1 MKSRRLEVL
10 VLAALAGV
18 LLRPIAASAQS
29 AFSGSV
35 KDTSGAILPGVT
47 VEAASPAL
55 IEKVRSVVTDAQGRY
70 TIVDLRPGI
79 YTLTF
84 TLTGFATL
92 VRSGLELQS
101 NVTLPLSV
109 ELKVGAIEETV
120 TVSGA
125 SPLVDVQ
132 AASRSQVLTRDIIDA
147 LPVTRNLQSVG
158 AIVPGVKMNRPDV
171 GGSQMMEQIQQSAHG
186 SAPKDI
192 TMQVDG
198 MSINSTM
205 NDNIIMP
212 YHDDAVNQEVSVQTS
227 AVNAEVSAGGLRI
240 NMIPKDGG
248 NRVSGTLYIG
258 GTPESW
264 QSPNIDDELRAKGVR
279 APNGVQHVQ
288 DFNGSI
294 AGPIVKDRLWWF
306 TSARQ
311 ISVNEK
317 VTNAFYPDG
326 SPAIVDQY
334 VRDILNRMTAQVT
347 PRNKVSVYF
356 ERIWKFKGHEL
367 NPGYDVVTASDIRDP
382 KHSLYYVAQSKY
394 TSTITSKL
402 LFEAG
407 TSTNIERLSQ
417 RYQPGIEKVRFS
429 PEWYAQ
435 AARQDTVLNTL
446 KGAAL
451 SQSNNLP
458 NKFLV
463 STALSYVTGSHNFKT
478 GLQWQFG
485 SIGYQYDANADLL
498 QIYRS
503 GVPNSVNV
511 YNTPTEATTFLN
523 ADRGI
528 FAQDTWTR
536 NRLTLSGGIRFEHFN
551 SELEQVNLPASRFLP
566 ARSFGPVKN
575 YPTWNDVA
583 PRFSA
588 VFDLLGDA
596 TTAIKF
602 TANKYMA
609 SWAGGWAARYNPF
622 TFASDTRS
630 WTDLN
635 KDDIAQ
641 DNEIG
646 PSNNLKFGV
655 AQSRFPDP
663 NLRREYNIEYGAS
676 VQRQL
681 LPRVSVLAGYYRRN
695 FKNLEKSINT
705 LLTLNDYTP
714 FTTTNPVD
722 GQPITVYNL
731 NAAKRGQV
739 NLVDSNSDV
748 NKRYYDGY
756 ELSFNAR
763 LPKGAN
769 LFGGWS
775 SDRIRNI
782 SCDTNDPNKLLYCD
796 QTKLHIP
803 FRQDFKMAG
812 HYPLPW
818 GFAASATLMSF
829 AGNANQ
835 TDVWPFIF
843 QTQSL
848 AVNWPVPAAL
858 FPGGQTVAG
867 LTLPLIP
874 PGTKFLNRWQ
884 QLDVEG
890 RRTFK
895 IGRYQVTGQLD
906 VYNTLNSNVVLT
918 ENQTFGSALGQPL
931 TILQGRIFR
940 AALQMKF

>member
-1 MKSRRLEVL
+1 MNARRLGVL
-10 VLAALAGV
+10 ILAALACV
-18 LLRPIAASAQS
+18 LLPVAASAQS

-35 KDTSGAILPGVT
+35 KDTSGAVLPGVT

-55 IEKVRSVVTDAQGRY
+55 IEKVRSVTTDAQGRY

-109 ELKVGAIEETV
+109 DLKVGAVEETV

-171 GGSQMMEQIQQSAHG
+171 GGSQMMEQIAQSTHG
-186 SAPKDI
+186 SASKDI

-205 NDNIIMP
+205 NDNVIMP

-248 NRVSGTLYIG
+248 NRVAGTLYLG

-264 QSPNIDDELRAKGVR
+264 QSANIDDELRAKGVR
-279 APNGVQHVQ
+279 APNGVAHVQ

-294 AGPIVKDRLWWF
+294 AGPIIKDRLWWF
-306 TSARQ
+306 TSARH
-311 ISVNEK
+311 ISVDEK

-347 PRNKVSVYF
+347 PKNKVSLYF

-367 NPGYDVVTASDIRDP
+367 NPGYDVVTASNIRDP

-407 TSTNIERLSQ
+407 TSINIERLSQ
-417 RYQPGIEKVRFS
+417 RYQPGIEKVRYS

-446 KGAAL
+446 RSAAL

-458 NKFLV
+458 NKYLV

-478 GLQWQFG
+478 GMQWQFG
-485 SIGYQYDANADLL
+485 KIGYQYDANADLV
-498 QIYRS
+498 QIYRN
-503 GVPNSVNV
+503 GAPNSVNV
-511 YNTPTEATTFLN
+511 YNTPTEAFTFLQ
-523 ADRGI
+523 ADRGF

-536 NRLTLSGGIRFEHFN
+536 NRLTLSGGVRFEHFD
-551 SELEQVNLPASRFLP
+551 SELQRVDLPPSRFLP
-566 ARSFGPVKN
+566 ARSFGPVKH
-575 YPTWNDVA
+575 YPLWNDVA

-588 VFDLLGDA
+588 VFDLFGDA
-596 TTAIKF
+596 RTALKF

-630 WTDLN
+630 WSDLN
-635 KDDIAQ
+635 RDDIAQ

-655 AQSRFPDP
+655 EQSRFPDS

-676 VQRQL
+676 VQREL
-681 LPRVSVLAGYYRRN
+681 LPRVSVLVGYYRRN
-695 FKNLEKSINT
+695 FRNLEKSINT
-705 LLTLNDYTP
+705 LLTVNDYIP
-714 FTTTNPVD
+714 FTATNPGD

-731 NAAKRGQV
+731 NPAKRGQV

-748 NKRYYDGY
+748 NKRFYDGY

-763 LPKGAN
+763 LPRGGN

-782 SCDTNDPNKLLYCD
+782 TCDTNDPNRLRYCD
-796 QTKLHIP
+796 QTELDIP
-803 FRQDFKMAG
+803 FRQDFKLAG

-835 TDVWPFIF
+835 TEVWPFIL

-848 AVNWPVPAAL
+848 TVNWPVPSTL

-867 LTLPLIP
+867 LTIPVIP

-884 QLDVEG
+884 QLDVDG

-895 IGRYQVTGQLD
+895 IGKYQWTGILN

-918 ENQTFGSALGQPL
+918 ENQTFGPALGQPL